1 VARKRRPLV
10 REARDG
16 LDQLKAKVMNEK
28 GYHPTTHS
36 PDSVKY
42 EIAKDLGIPLVEGYN
57 GTLTSKQAGK
67 IGGEIGGSMVKEMI
81 KMAEQNLS
89 KRL

>member
-1 VARKRRPLV
+1 MARKRRPLV
-10 REARDG
+10 REARAG
-16 LDQLKAKVMNEK
+16 LDQLKVNVMKEK
-28 GYHPTTHS
+28 GYQPTNTS

-42 EIAKDLGIPLVEGYN
+42 EVARDLDIPLSKDYN

-81 KMAEQNLS
+81 KMAQQNLT
-89 KRL
+89 KE